1 VARNVRSAQ
10 LETRTARLKLKLR
23 KKPYMVRVAPGV
35 RLGYR
40 RNAVTGTWSVIAAD
54 GKSGNWIKKF
64 GVADDHEEANG
75 EEVLTFWQAQERA
88 RKLARGGKNAD
99 HDDDVGRPITVR
111 EALDAYQADLI
122 ARGGDVHN
130 VTRVREHLSNTLNAK
145 TVASRALL
153 VKIKRDLENQ
163 IRGLLKNVGL
173 VIGRAKFNGHLE
185 KFLSASRHESDSVT
199 ARGYGRMER
208 AGHGAEGLFRC

>member
-1 VARNVRSAQ
+1 MARNIRSAQ

-54 GKSGNWIKKF
+54 GKSGNWVKKF
-64 GVADDHEEANG
+64 GLADDHEEANG
-75 EEVLTFWQAQERA
+75 EQVLTFWQAQEWA
-88 RKLARGGKNAD
+88 RKLARSGKNGD
-99 HDDDVGRPITVR
+99 YEDDVGRPITVR

-130 VTRVREHLSNTLNAK
+130 VTRVRGHLSNTLSAK
-145 TVASRALL
+145 TVSSANRKGIAPLSR
-153 VKIKRDLENQ
+153 
-163 IRGLLKNVGL
+163 
-173 VIGRAKFNGHLE
+173 
-185 KFLSASRHESDSVT
+185 
-199 ARGYGRMER
+199 
-208 AGHGAEGLFRC
+208 

>member
-10 LETRTARLKLKLR
+10 LETRTARLKLKRR
-23 KKPYMVRVAPGV
+23 KKPYMVRIGPGV

-40 RNAVTGTWSVIAAD
+40 RNAATGTWSVIAAD

-64 GVADDHEEANG
+64 GVADDHEETNG
-75 EEVLTFWQAQERA
+75 EQVLTFWQAQERA

-99 HDDDVGRPITVR
+99 QDDDIGRPITVR

-130 VTRVREHLSNTLNAK
+130 VTRVPR
-145 TVASRALL
+145 ASFQPA
-153 VKIKRDLENQ
+153 
-163 IRGLLKNVGL
+163 
-173 VIGRAKFNGHLE
+173 
-185 KFLSASRHESDSVT
+185 
-199 ARGYGRMER
+199 
-208 AGHGAEGLFRC
+208 